1 MRARN
6 LMVEYPACD
15 VSDPAEQAAR
25 LIADNLRPA
34 IVVVDQGRPVAVLPA
49 SQVVNF
55 VVPRYLQED
64 PTLVRAYD
72 EAAGDAAAALL
83 VGRRV
88 GDLLPQK
95 SRTPMPVVRPEA
107 TLMECASEMAK
118 AHSPLIIVVG
128 EDGTIQGAIT
138 AAGLLAALLP

>member
-1 MRARN
+1 MRARD

-15 VSDPAEQAAR
+15 VNDPADQAAR

-55 VVPRYLQED
+55 VVPRYLQGD
-64 PTLVRAYD
+64 PMLARAYD
-72 EAAGDAAAALL
+72 EAAGDAAAAVL

-95 SRTPMPVVRPEA
+95 ARTPMPVVRPES
-107 TLMECASEMAK
+107 TLMECAAEMAK
-118 AHSPLIIVVG
+118 AHSPLIIVIG
-128 EDGTIQGAIT
+128 TDGTIQGAIT

>member
-1 MRARN
+1 MRARD
-6 LMVEYPACD
+6 LMVEYPALD
-15 VSDPAEQAAR
+15 VRDPADEAAR
-25 LIADNLRPA
+25 LIAANLRPA
-34 IVVVDQGRPVAVLPA
+34 LVVVDQGRPVAVLPA

-64 PTLVRAYD
+64 PTLARAYD
-72 EAAGDAAAALL
+72 EAAGDAAASLL

-95 SRTPMPVVRPEA
+95 SRTPMPVVRPES
-107 TLMECASEMAK
+107 TLMECAAEMAK

-128 EDGTIQGAIT
+128 TDGTIQGAIT